1 MLWRLPLIDCR
12 RIGGWYPHP
21 QVTSTLASAKF
32 HRIYSGLA
40 THRQGST
47 ECGRTAYGAAI
58 LIPYRVGSNVSKF
71 DAILSSCPDEKM
83 KVEVKRNLQVWD
95 TKNPRNLEKFL
106 ELIALVCNDR
116 ELRSSMES
124 VFSSSRS
131 WVGHASSSS
140 IRSAPKM
147 VDPNQA
153 KENIKA
159 ILGTPRVRENSVAES
174 SSTFL
179 SGSLREPS
187 HNDVVDTVRAI
198 PRSKKFGTI
207 GRLPIE
213 VQESIAGYIRKTIY
227 EFRFLVDQL
236 DDERRSR
243 GLKLLAI
250 WAGVQDAVLNF
261 DVLARIARTIM
272 SIDLR
277 SGALLSFLRRGDFS
291 AFSDGKVQ
299 RMMTF
304 VQNRAYAPFLHM
316 LECWIYR
323 GMLDD
328 PYEEFFVVRNQEFAT
343 ENVSAYYSED
353 YWTGAYG
360 VPVTEMVPDFLQG
373 QLALQVLNTGKYINV
388 IKKSGHTFRCPFEA
402 PIPFSDSDKPTVE
415 AVKKA
420 HAYASNAL
428 MKVLIDE
435 HDLLGIL
442 GAIKHYF
449 LMDKA
454 DFIEEFMLLCD
465 NVELG
470 GCIGDV
476 NLTRL
481 NTLLELALRISIGE
495 NEVYKDYLKG
505 SLKQYGLEA
514 ELCKIVSISTKQ
526 EHEWDENMKSMSV
539 PVWEA
544 FTLTYDVQWPISLV
558 IELRSMTCYQML
570 FRHFFHLKRV
580 VRLLTRLRISPRP
593 RKMTRTGQSGL
604 VRALYGLRLKMVH
617 LVQTLQHCMI
627 FDVVEPAWREMM
639 TRIGQAVA
647 MDQVITMHKDFID
660 ACLKDC
666 MLTYPR
672 VLQILRGIFNVCMEF
687 CNLVEKSAGI
697 DGVKFDKNEELR
709 VEKLDVA
716 FSTLALELINLAS
729 DDAGVISATVK
740 NMLRRLNYNAH
751 YSDVQ

>member
-1 MLWRLPLIDCR
+1 MKLRKPRNVAEQLYWDLELDKFARRNTFRLEISDTPKK
-12 RIGGWYPHP
+12 P
-21 QVTSTLASAKF
+21 Q
-32 HRIYSGLA
+32 G
-40 THRQGST
+40 
-47 ECGRTAYGAAI
+47 
-58 LIPYRVGSNVSKF
+58 YRVGSNVSKF

-187 HNDVVDTVRAI
+187 HNDVLDTVRAI

-213 VQESIAGYIRKTIY
+213 VQEDLIVVDLIGCLLGKEGSYILHVIDDEQTTFVVDHSLDDLLANQIKGFIPLLTNIRTLHTFVEFSWNNKKKCGRIIQSIAGYIRKTIY

-604 VRALYGLRLKMVH
+604 WKEVWCVGALGVGGNERRREKPREDGIPTWVPLGSFPCQSALSSDRMSNLQQQRLITEQLRREANLK
-617 LVQTLQHCMI
+617 
-627 FDVVEPAWREMM
+627 
-639 TRIGQAVA
+639 RISISQAVE
-647 MDQVITMHKDFID
+647 DIKV
-660 ACLKDC
+660 
-666 MLTYPR
+666 
-672 VLQILRGIFNVCMEF
+672 
-687 CNLVEKSAGI
+687 S
-697 DGVKFDKNEELR
+697 
-709 VEKLDVA
+709 VA
-716 FSTLALELINLAS
+716 FLPPCFVN
-729 DDAGVISATVK
+729 V
-740 NMLRRLNYNAH
+740 
-751 YSDVQ
+751 